1 MLLLISFSQLGF
13 NRAFNILFA
22 NRFNIFLIVDTF
34 AHLRLSDSSIN
45 SINCLL
51 TLAEHRGGFN
61 HITLILILSDLYWAK
76 QPDLPIGRL
85 PRVPP
90 MELTFHE
97 VCS

>member
-13 NRAFNILFA
+13 NRTFNLLFA
-22 NRFNIFLIVDTF
+22 DRFNIFLTVYTF
-34 AHLRLSDSSIN
+34 AYLKLSDSSIN

-51 TLAEHRGGFN
+51 ALAEHRGGFN
-61 HITLILILSDLYWAK
+61 HITLILILSDLYWAE

-90 MELTFHE
+90 MKLPFHE